1 MVEEYENPLRKTLK
15 DIKIP
20 HYKKY
25 FIKLMDNFNVSREYK
40 HNNIVGGKTT
50 KLEYKGFVFYC
61 KQKKDNSYDISIRRN
76 DNEIE
81 RNIDHC
87 LHIII
92 DKHIKDYNKDKLAYI
107 ENISYYNDC
116 IKTGLKHPGGG
127 SVLLKLA
134 LKFLKKNKDKFDI
147 NRIYLVDNSN
157 FYCKGLSKNINLPI
171 LSTLIYGHTWY
182 GKYGFRP
189 YDSANNKPN
198 EILLKKYNNNK
209 KIIKTEIIKYTTL
222 PIHLLKMIETN
233 ETDKEKIKKTF
244 KTFYNEYSK
253 LHVYEYFE
261 IFINTFDSNCKLLS
275 TFYEEFAD
283 DIGLYD
289 FHGKSFY
296 LDI

>member
-20 HYKKY
+20 YYKKY
-25 FIKLMDNFNVSREYK
+25 FAKLMDNFYVSREYK
-40 HNNIVGGKTT
+40 HNSITGGKTT
-50 KLEYKGFVFYC
+50 KLEYKGFIFYC

-81 RNIDHC
+81 RSIDHC

-92 DKHIKDYNKDKLAYI
+92 DKNIKDNKIAYI

-116 IKTGLKHPGGG
+116 IKTGLEHPGGG
-127 SVLLKLA
+127 SKLLKIA
-134 LKFLKKNKDKFDI
+134 LKFLKKNKEKFDI
-147 NRIYLVDNSN
+147 NRIYLVDNSR
-157 FYCKGLSKNINLPI
+157 FYCNDLIINLPI
-171 LSTLIYGHTWY
+171 LSTLINRHTWY

-189 YDSANNKPN
+189 YESLSHKPDK
-198 EILLKKYNNNK
+198 ILLKHYNKNIK
-209 KIIKTEIIKYTTL
+209 IMKTTIIKDTTL
-222 PIHLLKMIETN
+222 PKHLLKMIKDNETN
-233 ETDKEKIKKTF
+233 KEKIKETF
-244 KTFYNEYSK
+244 KKFYTEYSE

-261 IFINTFDSNCKLLS
+261 IFINTFDLNCKLLS
-275 TFYEEFAD
+275 TFYKEFSY